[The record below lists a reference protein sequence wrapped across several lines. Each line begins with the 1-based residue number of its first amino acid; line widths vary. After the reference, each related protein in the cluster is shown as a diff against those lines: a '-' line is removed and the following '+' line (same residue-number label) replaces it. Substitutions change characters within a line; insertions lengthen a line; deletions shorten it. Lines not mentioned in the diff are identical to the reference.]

1 MIKITS
7 IKCPHCGAN
16 LEIDEKKKFTRCQ
29 YCNTNLVIEKDIN
42 DEIKASILENTK
54 IISKIF
60 PIVFITVFVIIFIS
74 IIAMFSMSSNLFSK
88 SKSNFDIK
96 SFNNSFTYAA
106 GTKNGIFV
114 TDTLD
119 NVISSN
125 KQNKKHQ
132 IYVKYDNS
140 KKTNNENKIIDIKNN
155 LSNLDQYEVIID
167 FDSDGYVNLI
177 TIENKK

>member
-1 MIKITS
+1 MVKITS
-7 IKCPHCGAN
+7 VKCPHCGAN
-16 LEIDEKKKFTRCQ
+16 LELDKNKKFAKCQ
-29 YCNTNLVIEKDIN
+29 YCNTDLLIEKDIN

-60 PIVFITVFVIIFIS
+60 PIIFITVFIIILISFIT
-74 IIAMFSMSSNLFSK
+74 MFSISGNIFNK
-88 SKSNFDIK
+88 SRSNFDIK

-114 TDTLD
+114 IDTLD

-140 KKTNNENKIIDIKNN
+140 KKTNNENKIIDIKDNLNN
-155 LSNLDQYEVIID
+155 FDKYEIIID

-177 TIENKK
+177 SIKNKK